1 MQEIVIRLGLLLLIG
16 IIAWLL
22 IQLCR
27 HLIEVQRKQAL
38 AALPLRTLSRTDN
51 TVSDEPDH
59 SHVRILA
66 FSSEDCRQCHQ
77 LQTPALQ
84 RVVAARGNTITVV
97 EVDATTEHEMVQ
109 TYHVMTVP
117 STVILDATGQAQ
129 AINYG
134 FANTQRLLTQ
144 VDEVLAQREQST
156 GQSNHLKT
164 ASEEAVN

>member
-1 MQEIVIRLGLLLLIG
+1 MQEIVIRLGILLLICIVG
-16 IIAWLL
+16 WLF

-27 HLIEVQRKQAL
+27 RFIETQRQQAL
-38 AALPLRTLSRTDN
+38 AAAPLQTLSILHN
-51 TVSDEPDH
+51 AVSDQPEAADH

-66 FSSEDCRQCHQ
+66 FSSADCHQCHQ

-84 RVVAARGNTITVV
+84 RVIEARGNTVTVID
-97 EVDATTEHEMVQ
+97 VDATTEHKLVQ

-134 FANTQRLLTQ
+134 FAHTQRLLTQ
-144 VDEVLAQREQST
+144 IDKILAIKGNRIST
-156 GQSNHLKT
+156 VS
-164 ASEEAVN
+164 V